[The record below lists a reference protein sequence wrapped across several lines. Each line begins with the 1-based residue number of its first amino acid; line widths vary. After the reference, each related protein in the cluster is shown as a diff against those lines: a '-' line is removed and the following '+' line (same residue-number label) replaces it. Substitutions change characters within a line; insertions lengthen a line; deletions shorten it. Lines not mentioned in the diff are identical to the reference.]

1 MAQNV
6 KLMQEA
12 ALVDPNRGTGPGPT
26 KIYEDLKLEISS
38 QPCPKLREQIVKDFI
53 RSNPNVHNMKHLR
66 QQIGYFV
73 VSSLYKWRNEIHNPA
88 QVQPMVP
95 AYAQVI
101 ARNTSRHPSCLLSH
115 ARQLPQPYELAIDSP
130 RYFVGEYPKMIG
142 QTGQH
147 PSISCV
153 TRFV

>member
-1 MAQNV
+1 MVPNNV
-6 KLMQEA
+6 QLVQET
-12 ALVDPNRGTGPGPT
+12 ALVDANRGSDPQE
-26 KIYEDLKLEISS
+26 IYEDLKLEIPL

-53 RSNPNVHNMKHLR
+53 RSNPNVHNMKHLI
-66 QQIGYFV
+66 QQIGYFA
-73 VSSLYKWRNEIHNPA
+73 VSLLYKWRNEIHNPA

-95 AYAQVI
+95 AYAQVM

-115 ARQLPQPYELAIDSP
+115 ARQLPQPYELAIDCP

-153 TRFV
+153 TRFI